1 MLAEAE
7 FKIAKHDKP
16 HTNKHIPLTSSKI
29 LSADK
34 YPGRTCHVES
44 THSSPS
50 TIPAVKNLW
59 GSVGGQRKNN
69 QERALSR
76 VAAATRGRGQVRVG
90 LPAIVPLSLTTHSLT
105 AAGRHPEAPRT
116 RWGHLHKPRWR
127 YTDWPERF
135 VSNLKLDLLIPA
147 DASESRP
154 REWASYEP

>member
-105 AAGRHPEAPRT
+105 APRRPPDQMGT
-116 RWGHLHKPRWR
+116 PPQTEMAVYRLAR
-127 YTDWPERF
+127 E
-135 VSNLKLDLLIPA
+135 VCVKLETGI
-147 DASESRP
+147 S
-154 REWASYEP
+154 